1 MSSRVKS
8 IMCDAVAVCGLTLLA
23 LVSGCGGGGS
33 STPAPT
39 LKLKSIAVTGGSSVN
54 VGATDPFTATGT
66 FTDGTTQNLT
76 TSVTWSSSTPA
87 NATISGTGLAT
98 GVHSGTTMI
107 TAKDSATGITSPA
120 VTVTVVAVLS
130 SIAIAPMPAVNIALG
145 GTQSFSAS
153 ATFNDGTMQAT
164 FTTSCAW
171 TSSNTAAVTI
181 DTSTGVATAL
191 NNAAIGATSNIS
203 CSATIPAGTPMV
215 TSNTV
220 VATITTT
227 PLAITT
233 TSLPNATVGTAYD
246 QPIQTSGGDGTAIT
260 FALANSTT
268 LPAWA
273 NLNTSTGLITG
284 TPAAGDVGTS
294 APFQIS
300 ATQSGNTVTSGN
312 LTLTVL
318 ASVNAELT
326 GTYAFLLRGFVGGHS
341 QTIAGSFIADGA
353 GTITGGVLDIN
364 DASPSP
370 KTDLTITAG
379 SYSVGADNRGQLTL
393 ITSGGT
399 QAFDFS
405 LGSISAGVASL
416 GHIISR
422 QASLA
427 TVGSAISGVFK
438 KQDTSAF
445 NLTTSTGIGGDF
457 AFLSEGADSGGNR
470 VATAGRMTIN
480 TNASLTNGAIDINDN
495 GSFDNGLPGPLPFT
509 GSVDN
514 SGAID
519 GTTGRGTMT
528 LNIAPPSGP
537 TLHQA
542 FYVVSGGEV
551 LILSIDP
558 VDANHTL
565 YSSSALRQSSTFCP
579 TTGACNFTNNAL
591 NGNAV
596 VYIQSNSGPGSVASC
611 SVAGVSTV
619 QVGAL
624 TFTPATTSFSGG
636 FDTNACGT
644 IATPSTATA
653 SGNYSVASNGRVT
666 LSNYGNN
673 PPFFYMVDT
682 NHAFVIGTNS
692 GRVETGVGEPQA
704 APPFTVISGGR
715 AFGVE
720 SPAVRGSLV
729 YSGVETVT
737 AGTPNTITQIRQD
750 QNAIQGGLR
759 EDVPLP
765 TDTFTVDATG
775 RITFGSGTK
784 VGYFI
789 NSTRSVVID
798 VQSTDNKPT
807 ISISDNQ

>member
-1 MSSRVKS
+1 
-8 IMCDAVAVCGLTLLA
+8 LT
-23 LVSGCGGGGS
+23 
-33 STPAPT
+33 
-39 LKLKSIAVTGGSSVN
+39 LKSIAVTGTSAEN

-66 FTDGTTQNLT
+66 FSDGTTRNLT
-76 TSVTWSSSTPA
+76 ASVTWSSPTPA
-87 NATISGTGLAT
+87 NATISATGLAT

-107 TAKDSATGITSPA
+107 TAKDNATGITSPA
-120 VTVTVVAVLS
+120 VTLTVVAVLS
-130 SIAIAPMPAVNIALG
+130 SIAITPMPAVNIAPG
-145 GTQSFSAS
+145 GTQNFGAS

-164 FTTSCAW
+164 FTASCAW
-171 TSSNTAAVTI
+171 TSSDTAAVTVG
-181 DTSTGVATAL
+181 TSTGVAMVP
-191 NNAAIGATSNIS
+191 NNAGVGATSNIS
-203 CSATIPAGTPMV
+203 CSATIPAGTPTV

-227 PLAITT
+227 PSLAITT
-233 TSLPNATVGTAYD
+233 TSLPNATVGAAYD
-246 QPIQTSGGDGTAIT
+246 RPIQTSGGDGTAIT

-273 NLNTSTGLITG
+273 SLNTSTGLITG

-300 ATQSGNTVTSGN
+300 ATQSGNTVTSGS

-318 ASVNAELT
+318 ASINAELN
-326 GTYAFLLRGFVGGHS
+326 GSYAFLLRGFVSGHAI
-341 QTIAGSFIADGA
+341 TIGGSFIADGA
-353 GTITGGVLDIN
+353 GNITGGVMDIN

-370 KTDLTITAG
+370 QTDLTITAG
-379 SYSVGADNRGQLTL
+379 LYSVGTDNRGQLTL
-393 ITSGGT
+393 ITSGGA
-399 QAFDFS
+399 QPFDFS

-422 QASLA
+422 QATLA

-438 KQDTSAF
+438 KQNTSAF
-445 NLTTSTGIGGDF
+445 NLTNSTGIGGDF
-457 AFLSEGADSGGNR
+457 AFLSEGADSGRNR

-514 SGAID
+514 SGVIAS
-519 GTTGRGTMT
+519 TTGRGTMT

-565 YSSSALRQSSTFCP
+565 YSSSALRQSTTFCP
-579 TTGACNFTNNAL
+579 TTGACNFSNNAL

-611 SVAGVSTV
+611 TVAGVSTV

-636 FDTNACGT
+636 FDTIACGT

-673 PPFFYMVDT
+673 PPFLYMVDT
-682 NHAFVIGTNS
+682 NHAFIIGTNG

-715 AFGVE
+715 AFGAE
-720 SPAVRGSLV
+720 SPAVSGSLV

-737 AGTPNTITQIRQD
+737 AGTLNSITQIRQD
-750 QNAIQGGLR
+750 QNAIQGGLH
-759 EDVPLP
+759 ENVPLP
-765 TDTFTVDATG
+765 FDTFTIDATG

-789 NSTRSVVID
+789 NSTRSVLID
-798 VQSTDNKPT
+798 VQSTDNRPT